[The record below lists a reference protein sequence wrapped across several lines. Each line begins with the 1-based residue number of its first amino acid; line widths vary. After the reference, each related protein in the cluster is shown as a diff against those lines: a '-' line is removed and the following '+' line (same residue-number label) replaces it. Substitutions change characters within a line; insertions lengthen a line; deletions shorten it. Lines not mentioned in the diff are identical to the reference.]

1 MMRMKKFI
9 LLAVTLLVAG
19 SVAFAQGLVKPDA
32 LKPGDKV
39 ITNQILRL
47 RDGIR
52 VTEKTAQTP
61 SAAPAAE
68 TKTE

>member
-1 MMRMKKFI
+1 MIEEGVAREKGV
-9 LLAVTLLVAG
+9 LLGNWEGTDWIVTKG
-19 SVAFAQGLVKPDA
+19 

-52 VTEKTAQTP
+52 VTEKTEQAP
-61 SAAPAAE
+61 EAAPAGE
-68 TKTE
+68 SKTE